1 MGIEGLLSLV
11 KPARRSIHVREYQG
25 KTVAIDAMRW
35 YRFGSEELCLGR
47 NTDKYLGVT
56 RKMISMLQAN
66 GITPIFVIDGND
78 LPAKEGENADRKKSE

>member
-1 MGIEGLLSLV
+1 MPCAGIDLASFLICRLHRGT
-11 KPARRSIHVREYQG
+11 YCC
-25 KTVAIDAMRW
+25 
-35 YRFGSEELCLGR
+35 SEELCLGR

-78 LPAKEGENADRKKSE
+78 LPSKEGENADRKKSE

>member
-1 MGIEGLLSLV
+1 M
-11 KPARRSIHVREYQG
+11 
-25 KTVAIDAMRW
+25 
-35 YRFGSEELCLGR
+35 F
-47 NTDKYLGVT
+47 TDKYLGVT